1 MSASPAPEDTQRV
14 PVRLERATLP
24 LTVVASTGLT
34 LALVLGGWFYS
45 QLVAGVQAVAVE
57 VRGLRA
63 DMAGIDRRVTVLEA
77 PGLEGRMRDLDRRV
91 TTIEARQQGGQR

>member
-34 LALVLGGWFYS
+34 LALVLGG
-45 QLVAGVQAVAVE
+45 
-57 VRGLRA
+57 
-63 DMAGIDRRVTVLEA
+63 
-77 PGLEGRMRDLDRRV
+77 
-91 TTIEARQQGGQR
+91 